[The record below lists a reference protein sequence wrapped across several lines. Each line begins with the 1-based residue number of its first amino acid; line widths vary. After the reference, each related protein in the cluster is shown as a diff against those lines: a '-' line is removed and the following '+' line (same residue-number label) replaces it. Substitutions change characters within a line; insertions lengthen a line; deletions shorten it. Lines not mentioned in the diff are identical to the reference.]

1 MDGFAPDLD
10 KYRPDQPISGQI
22 ATDASHL
29 RPRPSNQILTH
40 EHLRRRRPGARECKC
55 GPTWQTSYSNN
66 SLGPTHRNTDP
77 AFPRVSNLS
86 KQLDKPYCK
95 NLFCKNSTAALE
107 ALAFAQLRVL
117 TPPTPIFVISARS
130 DLNAS
135 GVAFATLL
143 RSRSL
148 DDHILSMTSVM
159 SVRTYFGF

>member
-1 MDGFAPDLD
+1 MARDCGEEPG
-10 KYRPDQPISGQI
+10 II
-22 ATDASHL
+22 AMTLA
-29 RPRPSNQILTH
+29 
-40 EHLRRRRPGARECKC
+40 C
-55 GPTWQTSYSNN
+55 
-66 SLGPTHRNTDP
+66 

-143 RSRSL
+143 RSRSWPL
-148 DDHILSMTSVM
+148 ALSGCV
-159 SVRTYFGF
+159 